1 MEQFLKMLS
10 FDSTSGR
17 ERDFALWLASELQAD
32 SVRID
37 EVGDGSLNLLLSWGV
52 SALCGLFPSPTDNRF
67 RRS

>member
-52 SALCGLFPSPTDNRF
+52 PKLSLIHI
-67 RRS
+67 

>member
-37 EVGDGSLNLLLSWGV
+37 EVGDGRDRKSV
-52 SALCGLFPSPTDNRF
+52 V
-67 RRS
+67 

>member
-37 EVGDGSLNLLLSWGV
+37 EVGDGSLNLLLSWGDRKSV
-52 SALCGLFPSPTDNRF
+52 V
-67 RRS
+67 